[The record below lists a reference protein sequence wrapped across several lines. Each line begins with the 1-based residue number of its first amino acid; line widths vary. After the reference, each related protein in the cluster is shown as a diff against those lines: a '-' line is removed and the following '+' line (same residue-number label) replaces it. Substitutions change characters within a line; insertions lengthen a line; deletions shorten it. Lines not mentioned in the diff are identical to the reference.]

1 MSYQEEAQVR
11 LRRRSSDQAVALA
24 MQGRWKEAI
33 ATNKSIL
40 ESFPHDVDACNR
52 LGRAY
57 LELGEYSRA
66 KEAYGQAIELDPYNA
81 IARKN
86 LQRLSHL
93 SEAPVSAGGDS
104 RKAEPEHFIEETGKA
119 GVVSLYQLA
128 PKEALAMMV
137 AGDRIYLRIEGSN
150 LIVTN
155 GREEYLGRVESKH
168 GQRLIK
174 LMGGGNQYSAAI
186 IRSAEEVVTII
197 IREVYQAPSLA
208 GRPSFPPKGPER
220 VRPYL
225 NGKALKRELADEG
238 ETVEDMELLPEGTL
252 NGGDKDENNQG

>member
-1 MSYQEEAQVR
+1 
-11 LRRRSSDQAVALA
+11 
-24 MQGRWKEAI
+24 MQGRWKEAV
-33 ATNKSIL
+33 AANKSIL

-57 LELGEYSRA
+57 LELGEYARG
-66 KEAYGQAIELDPYNA
+66 KEAYSRAIELDPYNA

-93 SEAPVSAGGDS
+93 KEAPVSVGGDS

-119 GVVSLYQLA
+119 GVVSLYHLA
-128 PKEALAMMV
+128 PQEVLARMV
-137 AGDRIYLRIEGSN
+137 AGDKIYLRIEGSN

-155 GREEYLGRVESKH
+155 GREEYLGRVEPRH
-168 GQRLIK
+168 GQRLVK
-174 LMGGGNQYSAAI
+174 LMEGGNQYSAAI
-186 IRSAEEVVTII
+186 ISSAEEVVTII

-208 GRPSFPPKGPER
+208 GRLSFPPKGSGR

-225 NGKALKRELADEG
+225 SDKMLKREMTYG
-238 ETVEDMELLPEGTL
+238 EEAAEEPGHAAPGGGDIELLPEDTFNDGSKA
-252 NGGDKDENNQG
+252 DDNQG

>member
-1 MSYQEEAQVR
+1 
-11 LRRRSSDQAVALA
+11 
-24 MQGRWKEAI
+24 MQGRWKEAV

-57 LELGEYSRA
+57 LELGEYVRA

-86 LQRLSHL
+86 LQQLSHL
-93 SEAPVSAGGDS
+93 SEATASVGGDS
-104 RKAEPEHFIEETGKA
+104 RKAEPEHFIEEMGKA
-119 GVVSLYQLA
+119 GVVSLYHLA
-128 PKEALAMMV
+128 PKEVLAKMV

-155 GREEYLGRVESKH
+155 GREEHLGRVEPKH

-174 LMGGGNQYSAAI
+174 LMEGGNQYSAAI
-186 IRSAEEVVTII
+186 ISSAEEAVTII

-208 GRPSFPPKGPER
+208 GRPSFPPKGSGR
-220 VRPYL
+220 ARPYP
-225 NGKALKRELADEG
+225 NDKALKRELAG
-238 ETVEDMELLPEGTL
+238 EEEAVGEPGHTVQGGKDIELLPEGTL
-252 NGGDKDENNQG
+252 NGGDKKDENNQG